1 MVNIIRNYEVVEKR
15 AVVLPDVLIGLVKC
29 SNPKCVTNHEPMST
43 RFNVIDHENVKL
55 RCHYCNHTI
64 SGSDAEII

>member
-1 MVNIIRNYEVVEKR
+1 M
-15 AVVLPDVLIGLVKC
+15 VLPDVLIGLVKC